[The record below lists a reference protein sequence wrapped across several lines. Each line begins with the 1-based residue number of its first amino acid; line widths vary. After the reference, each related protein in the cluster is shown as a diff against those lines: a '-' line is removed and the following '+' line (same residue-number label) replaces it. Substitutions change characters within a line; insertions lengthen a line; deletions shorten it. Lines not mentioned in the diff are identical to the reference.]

1 MGGFR
6 EEKDIRTPK
15 MPRASDYLIIS
26 FLCMLVD
33 QSYAALI
40 LLADCYATL
49 RYATLRYATL
59 RYATLRVF
67 TEKNPNFFFKP
78 KKKSPE

>member
-1 MGGFR
+1 
-6 EEKDIRTPK
+6 
-15 MPRASDYLIIS
+15 
-26 FLCMLVD
+26 MLVD

-59 RYATLRVF
+59 RYATLRYATLRVF
-67 TEKNPNFFFKP
+67 TEKNPNFFSNQ
-78 KKKSPE
+78 KKIPQNN